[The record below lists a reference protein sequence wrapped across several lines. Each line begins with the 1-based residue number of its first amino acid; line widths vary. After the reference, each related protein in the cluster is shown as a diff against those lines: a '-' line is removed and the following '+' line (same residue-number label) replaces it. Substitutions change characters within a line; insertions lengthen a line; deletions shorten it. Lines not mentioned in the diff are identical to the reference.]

1 MAEAVHTEA
10 AVIDVRQWA
19 CDGVFVYNFKCRCA
33 YFLSSS
39 RYGVLLLLTT

>member
-10 AVIDVRQWA
+10 ATDVRQWA

-33 YFLSSS
+33 YFLSK
-39 RYGVLLLLTT
+39 